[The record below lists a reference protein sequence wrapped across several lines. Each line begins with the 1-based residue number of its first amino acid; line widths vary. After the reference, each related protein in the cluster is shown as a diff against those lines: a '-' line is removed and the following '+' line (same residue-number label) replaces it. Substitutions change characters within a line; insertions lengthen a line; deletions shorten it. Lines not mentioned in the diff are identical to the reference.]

1 MVQSQP
7 ILKISNLN
15 AYYNEIQVLFD
26 ISLEVYPGEI
36 VALVGANAAG
46 KSTLLKA
53 ISGLV
58 KYDGEILFQQEN
70 LRGVK
75 PNKIVDKGIIH
86 VPEGRGM
93 FPFMTVL
100 ENLELGAYPKKARA
114 EMKETLQK
122 VFEILPR
129 LEERKDQFAG
139 TLSGGEQ
146 QMCAIARGLMGL
158 PNLLFLDEPSLG
170 LAPLIIKDCYQAVQE
185 INRKQGTPILLVEQN
200 VQLALKTADRIY
212 VIENGR
218 IVLEGKGEEL
228 VNDDRL
234 RQAYMG
240 I

>member
-1 MVQSQP
+1 MMSQP
-7 ILKISNLN
+7 VLKISNLN

-26 ISLEVYPGEI
+26 ISLEVHPGEI

-58 KYDGEILFQQEN
+58 KYDGDILFQQEN
-70 LRGVK
+70 LIGVK

-114 EMKETLQK
+114 QIQRTLQK

-129 LEERKDQFAG
+129 LQERKGQLAG

-158 PNLLFLDEPSLG
+158 PKLLLLDEPSLG
-170 LAPLIIKDCYQAVQE
+170 LAPLIIKDCYQAILE
-185 INRKQGTPILLVEQN
+185 INQQQGTPILLVEQN
-200 VQLALKTADRIY
+200 VQLALKTADRVY

-218 IVLEGKGEEL
+218 IVLEGNGDEL
-228 VNDDRL
+228 MNDDRL